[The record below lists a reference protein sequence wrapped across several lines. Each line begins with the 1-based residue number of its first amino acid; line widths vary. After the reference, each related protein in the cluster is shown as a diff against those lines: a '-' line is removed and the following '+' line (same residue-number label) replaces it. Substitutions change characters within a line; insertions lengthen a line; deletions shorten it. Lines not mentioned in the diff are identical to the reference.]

1 MADNVNQPAHYQV
14 GGIEAIDY
22 IAAKLGDGFRA
33 YCVGNVLKYAS
44 RWQAKNGVEDLRK
57 ASVYLCWAI
66 NGNPG
71 VKLPEAPQTDPTKW
85 GPPMDAPETFHAVDA
100 PMPAHVAEVIARH
113 ESDDSP
119 EESLNFQC
127 TNPVSQKDE
136 E

>member
-1 MADNVNQPAHYQV
+1 MTDNVNQPAHYQV

-71 VKLPEAPQTDPTKW
+71 VKIKAQTDPTKW
-85 GPPMDAPETFHAVDA
+85 GPPIDAPEEHHAVDA
-100 PMPAHVAEVIARH
+100 PMPPALNELLSRAE
-113 ESDDSP
+113 DDDGP
-119 EESLNFQC
+119 DGLKAGEAYR
-127 TNPVSQKDE
+127 NPVSQEDE